1 MKHYI
6 GIDLGGTNIVS
17 GVVDE
22 SYQILSTASTPTNLP
37 RDARE
42 IVKDMVLVTKE
53 AIKKAGLTIED
64 ITSIGIGVPGTA
76 NKESGLVEY
85 ANNLDFYNEPLLELM
100 KEHFDKPIYFDNDA
114 NVAAYGEYLA
124 GCGRGTKSL
133 VMVTLG
139 TGVGGGIVLNDRIY
153 TGSNYAGGE
162 LGHISIK
169 FDGKECNCGRKGCFE
184 VYGSATALSEMTR
197 DAMEK
202 DPDSKMWDL
211 CNGEKDKVEG
221 KTVFDAINL
230 SDGTAKEVL
239 DNYIYYLSVGITDI
253 INIFQP
259 EVLCIGGGISKA
271 GDMFLNPLKELIDK
285 QVYTRNSANQTKIM
299 IATLHND
306 AGIIGAAMLKE

>member
-1 MKHYI
+1 MEYYI

-22 SYQILSTASTPTNLP
+22 GYQILATATTPTNLP
-37 RDARE
+37 RSARE
-42 IVKDMVLVTKE
+42 IVKDMARVTSE
-53 AIKKAGLTIED
+53 AISKAGLEIEH

-76 NKESGLVEY
+76 NKETGLVEY
-85 ANNLDFYNEPLLELM
+85 ANNLEFYNEPLIELM
-100 KEHFDKPIYFDNDA
+100 KEYFNKPIYFDNDA

-124 GCGRGTKSL
+124 GCGKGTKSL

-169 FDGKECNCGRKGCFE
+169 FDGKECNCGRRGCFE
-184 VYGSATALSEMTR
+184 VYGSASALIEMACE
-197 DAMEK
+197 AMEK
-202 DPDSKMWDL
+202 ERDSKMWEI
-211 CNGEKDKVEG
+211 CGGAIDKVEG
-221 KTVFDAINL
+221 KTVFDARKQ
-230 SDGTAKEVL
+230 SDRTAKKVL
-239 DNYIYYLSVGITDI
+239 DTYIYYLSVGITDI

-271 GDMFLNPLKELIDK
+271 GDMFLTPLKDLIGK
-285 QVYTRNSANQTKIM
+285 QVYTRNSKHQTKIM
-299 IATLHND
+299 IATLNND